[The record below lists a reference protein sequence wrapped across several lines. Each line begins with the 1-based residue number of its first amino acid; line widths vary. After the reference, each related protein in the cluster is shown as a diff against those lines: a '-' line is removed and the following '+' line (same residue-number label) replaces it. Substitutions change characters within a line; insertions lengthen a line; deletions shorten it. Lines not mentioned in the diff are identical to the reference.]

1 MQIVP
6 STQSKNNEMRI
17 EDLNLLKAD
26 LKLQIQN
33 QKQKIVVSSK
43 KLVSLASISSYVFG
57 TFRNSFN
64 LMDGVLIGLKLVKMA
79 RRIFRKFR

>member
-43 KLVSLASISSYVFG
+43 KLVSPASITSYVFG
-57 TFRNSFN
+57 SFRNSFN
-64 LMDGVLIGLKLVKMA
+64 WMDGVLIGLKVVKMA

>member
-6 STQSKNNEMRI
+6 STPSKSNKMRI

-64 LMDGVLIGLKLVKMA
+64 LMDGVLIGLKLVKIA